1 MGEINEYQVKFS
13 VGMAGLTDPHELAN
27 HLKILDVII
36 FVSTSSTNNDATKT
50 SQKNNA
56 PIKNFDNR
64 ACFACHKTGHFR
76 SDCPDIVGDKHPK
89 TVYTRN
95 RKLRHL

>member
-36 FVSTSSTNNDATKT
+36 IVYTSSTNNDATK
-50 SQKNNA
+50 
-56 PIKNFDNR
+56 
-64 ACFACHKTGHFR
+64 CKT
-76 SDCPDIVGDKHPK
+76 
-89 TVYTRN
+89 
-95 RKLRHL
+95 